1 MTKVRVKLSSSRRLS
16 QPHRDVLNAMDKA
29 LDAADAGNAVRRHVR
44 LDRDVLR
51 VDDLRYHPNRFRR
64 IFVIGAGKATA
75 KMAEAIEKLLGDTIT
90 GGLVIVPDYLGSLP
104 KNDRIRYSPGSHP
117 IPSRKN
123 MEGVADML
131 YLVKNAGSDDLI
143 LTLLSGGASALMNY
157 PIEGVT
163 LDDEKRTT
171 SLLLKSGASIRELN
185 TIRKH
190 ISRVK
195 GGRLAKILKPARVLT
210 LIISDVI
217 GDEIDAIGSG
227 PTAPDPTTYSSAKHI
242 LTLYG
247 LWSRIPVH
255 VRNVI
260 DKGIRGALPETPKPG
275 DNSFR
280 RVRNVIV
287 GNNRESCRAAAAEM
301 RRAGYDAR
309 ILSTRL
315 VGEAREVG
323 RILGSIMSGI
333 RENETKSRPAA
344 LIAGGETTVTVRG
357 RGKGGR
363 NQELALAAALEIEGC
378 KDIVISS
385 FATDGVDGPT
395 DAAGALV
402 DGTTIARGRR
412 RGMDPQDYLD
422 DNNSY
427 SYFSRLG
434 DLIRT
439 GPTGTNVNDIM
450 ILAAN

>member
-1 MTKVRVKLSSSRRLS
+1 MTRVRVRLSSGKPLNA
-16 QPHRDVLNAMDKA
+16 QHHDVLNALNKA
-29 LDAADAGNAVRRHVR
+29 VDAADAGNAIRRHVR
-44 LDRDVLR
+44 LDGDVLR
-51 VDDLRYHPNRFRR
+51 ADDLTYRMNRFRR

-75 KMAEAIEKLLGDTIT
+75 KMAESTEKMLGDKIT
-90 GGLVIVPDYLGSLP
+90 GGLVIIPDYLRSLP
-104 KNDRIRYSPGSHP
+104 KSDRIRYSPGSHP

-123 MEGVADML
+123 VEGVADML
-131 YLVKNAGSDDLI
+131 DLVKNAGRNDLI
-143 LTLLSGGASALMNY
+143 LTLLSGGASALMEY

-171 SLLLKSGASIRELN
+171 TMLLKSGASIRELN
-185 TIRKH
+185 TVRKH

-195 GGRLAKILKPARVLT
+195 GGRLAKILKPAQVLT
-210 LIISDVI
+210 LIVSDVI
-217 GDEIDAIGSG
+217 GDEIDSIGSG
-227 PTAPDPTTYSSAKHI
+227 PTAPDPTTYRSAKNI
-242 LTLYG
+242 LTGYG
-247 LWSRIPVH
+247 LWSRIPAH
-255 VRNVI
+255 VRNLI
-260 DKGIRGALPETPKPG
+260 YKGTRGVSPETPKLG
-275 DNSFR
+275 DSSFR
-280 RVRNVIV
+280 RVRNMIV

-301 RRAGYDAR
+301 KRAGYDAR

-323 RILGSIMSGI
+323 RILGSILTGI
-333 RENETKSRPAA
+333 RENDTKSRPAA
-344 LIAGGETTVTVRG
+344 LIAGGETTVTVKG

-378 KDIVISS
+378 KHVVLGSL
-385 FATDGVDGPT
+385 ATDGVDGPT

-450 ILAAN
+450 IIAAR

>member
-1 MTKVRVKLSSSRRLS
+1 VLS
-16 QPHRDVLNAMDKA
+16 AFDKA

-51 VDDLRYHPNRFRR
+51 ADDMTYRLSHFRR
-64 IFVIGAGKATA
+64 IFVIGAGKANA
-75 KMAEAIEKLLGDTIT
+75 KMAEAVENVLGDKIT
-90 GGLVIVPDYLGSLP
+90 GGLVIVPDYLRSLP
-104 KNDRIRYSPGSHP
+104 KSDRIRYSPGSHP

-131 YLVKNAGSDDLI
+131 DLVNDPRRNDLI
-143 LTLLSGGASALMNY
+143 LTLLSGGASALMEY

-171 SLLLKSGASIRELN
+171 SLLLKSGASIRETN
-185 TIRKH
+185 TVRKH

-195 GGRLAKILKPARVLT
+195 GGRLAKMLKPAQVLT

-227 PTAPDPTTYSSAKHI
+227 PTAPDPTTYRSAKHI
-242 LTLYG
+242 LTGYG
-247 LWSRIPVH
+247 LWSRIPSQ

-260 DKGIRGALPETPKPG
+260 DKGTQGALPETPKPG

-280 RVRNVIV
+280 RVRNMIV
-287 GNNRESCRAAAAEM
+287 ANNRRSCRAAAAEM
-301 RRAGYDAR
+301 NRAGYDAE

-323 RILGSIMSGI
+323 RILGSITNGI
-333 RENETKSRPAA
+333 RDDDTKSRPIA
-344 LIAGGETTVTVRG
+344 LIVGGETTVTVKG

-378 KDIVISS
+378 KGIVIGSL
-385 FATDGVDGPT
+385 ATDGVDGST

-402 DGTTIARGRR
+402 DGTTILRGQR
-412 RGMDPQDYLD
+412 RGMEPQDYLD